1 MVSVKKEL
9 LAPCGLYCGVCSI
22 YMAHRDNNLK
32 FKKVLFP
39 IYKAFAKTIDDISCT
54 GCLSD
59 GIVFPVCRVCPIK
72 KCTRDK
78 KIDGCHQ
85 CDDFPCKFINNF
97 PIPVGKKVILRAIL
111 TWRKLGTEKWVE
123 LEEKRYHCPECG
135 NPLFRGAK
143 RCNKCKISVDV
154 D

>member
-1 MVSVKKEL
+1 MVEVKKEL
-9 LAPCGLYCGVCSI
+9 LSPCGLYCGVCSI

-32 FKKVLFP
+32 FKQVLLP
-39 IYKAFAKTIDDISCT
+39 IYKAFAKTVEDIACT

-59 GIVFPVCRVCPIK
+59 GIVFPVCRKCPVK
-72 KCTRDK
+72 KCVK
-78 KIDGCHQ
+78 EKGIDACHQ
-85 CDDFPCKFINNF
+85 CDEWPCKFIENF
-97 PIPVGKKVILRAIL
+97 PIAVGKKVIMRSIP
-111 TWRKLGTEKWVE
+111 TWREHGTEKYVE
-123 LEEKRYHCPECG
+123 EEEKRYHCPECG